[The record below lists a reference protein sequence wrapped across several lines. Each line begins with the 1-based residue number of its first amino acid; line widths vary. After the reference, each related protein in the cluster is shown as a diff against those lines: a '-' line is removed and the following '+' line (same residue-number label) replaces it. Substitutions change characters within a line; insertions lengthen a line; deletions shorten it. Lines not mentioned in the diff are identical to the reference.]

1 MFTSMNKNYADV
13 TLKIEIYDLKYSNDG
28 EYRRLWR

>member
-13 TLKIEIYDLKYSNDG
+13 TLKIEIYDLKYDNS
-28 EYRRLWR
+28 YSF